1 MNSTEAQSST
11 PATVIT
17 GATQGIGRALAE
29 EFARGG
35 HALLLVARDEAKLAD
50 TARALAEAHS
60 VEVKFTACDLS
71 TVEGCAAV
79 EQALRRFGLHADMLV
94 NNAAA
99 MSAGFFQDQDLAA
112 MRRLI
117 DLNASAV
124 VDLTLRF
131 LPGMVARRGGG
142 VLNVAS
148 MEGFMPVPYQ
158 ATYAATKAFVLSLSR
173 ALAYETMYTGV
184 RISALAPGTTATE
197 LHAKAGAEYSR
208 YVMLL
213 PVMTSEDLAAIAYR
227 QFMRGKKVIV
237 AGWFNR
243 LSLIARRFAPDFALV
258 PFMGLLFRVRD
269 EAGNLQMPREPRH
282 AEPRR
287 SRAGRRPHA
296 AAAPA
301 DRLDGGWWS
310 RTGSNRRPQQC
321 DCCALPTE
329 LRPHRPRHLGIALQA
344 CQASPGAKGPV
355 SSPCPR
361 SRLSATW
368 SRASPGGL

>member
-1 MNSTEAQSST
+1 MNSTEAQPST

-50 TARALAEAHS
+50 TARALADRHA
-60 VEVKFTACDLS
+60 VQVKFVACDLS

-79 EQALRRFGLHADMLV
+79 EQALRRFGFHADMLV

-117 DLNASAV
+117 DLNAGAM

-213 PVMTSEDLAAIAYR
+213 PVMTSEHLASIAYR

-243 LSLIARRFAPDFALV
+243 LSLIARRFAPDLVLV

-269 EAGNLQMPREPRH
+269 EAGNLQMPRGPGTPNPDHR
-282 AEPRR
+282 APVKASRRDGPRR
-287 SRAGRRPHA
+287 SA
-296 AAAPA
+296 
-301 DRLDGGWWS
+301 
-310 RTGSNRRPQQC
+310 
-321 DCCALPTE
+321 
-329 LRPHRPRHLGIALQA
+329 
-344 CQASPGAKGPV
+344 
-355 SSPCPR
+355 
-361 SRLSATW
+361 
-368 SRASPGGL
+368 